1 MKADMTINW
10 LDSVDSTQDA
20 VLRHIGDLDNL
31 SVIAAREQTAGRGQ
45 RGNRWKSRPGENLT
59 FSVLLRPGEDGLPS
73 VPARGQ
79 FVLSQSASLSV
90 CDLLREAG
98 ITAAVKWPNDIYVG
112 DKKICGMLVENALAG
127 GKVRTSVIGIG
138 VNVNQTV
145 FDPELMNP
153 VSMKKLT
160 GQSYDPIRLLERF
173 CDLFMIRLK
182 QESHRLQADWLAV
195 LYRKGER
202 CRFTDCRTAAVFEGT
217 IKGISQI
224 GLLEVE
230 MPDGSIQEFGFKEI
244 SYIL

>member
-1 MKADMTINW
+1 MKGGMTIIW
-10 LDSVDSTQDA
+10 LDTVDSTQNEVQRQADT
-20 VLRHIGDLDNL
+20 LDNL
-31 SVIAAREQTAGRGQ
+31 SVIAAIRQTSGRGQ
-45 RGNRWKSRPGENLT
+45 RGNRWHSPAGENLT
-59 FSVLLRPGEDGLPS
+59 FSVLLRPGEDGIPELPAGRQFLIS
-73 VPARGQ
+73 QVATLAVRG
-79 FVLSQSASLSV
+79 
-90 CDLLREAG
+90 LLQEAG
-98 ITAAVKWPNDIYVG
+98 IPSSVKWPNDIYVG

-160 GQSYDPIRLLERF
+160 GQAYDPVRLLERF